1 MLRQYARNRTM
12 HIKQTSVDLRQIKRL
27 KYSNVQALAR
37 HARPD
42 LVPRPRG
49 MVWNQNPDATLADMR
64 QSVHVGDKQAL
75 AAYIEEH
82 HADLVARQEA
92 NHAAAKELE
101 AVSKTDI
108 PYSNADWIE
117 WLEEHDGRFQELLK
131 TASATRR
138 QFSQRLV
145 ASEPLPASARIHPK
159 VDNVG
164 LPMWVR
170 KMLHS
175 DPGFFALKHG
185 ASVHK
190 KVVLWFC
197 GLRYQGWGMPLEDGG
212 GACCLLDM
220 SARLDELLRP
230 IAVLTQEW
238 ELEEPA
244 QVFALSVAK
253 VAVAMPVL
261 RFKFSTPQEVA
272 APAAAA
278 RARAGRRGR
287 KADGAE
293 SDGEESV
300 QADDDCACADSDA
313 STVLSN
319 METDVEDMMAETAEV
334 LPAAEEAGPDDE
346 DIVVGRKPSGSNTV
360 QAHSNQYFWCTNAP
374 NYPDVVMTMHPAWR
388 SEAELGGALYS
399 KRLRPHHFDDDDV
412 NPIRTYLVL
421 RSWMLWRSTR
431 DGWKDRKN
439 CRAIWWMHEHDK
451 LRCAISAL
459 RCLGGG
465 AGDAAADTMIGQWCP
480 GVLG

>member
-37 HARPD
+37 HARPG

-49 MVWNQNPDATLADMR
+49 KLWNQNPDATLADMR
-64 QSVHVGDKQAL
+64 QSVHEGDQQAL

-82 HADLVARQEA
+82 HADLVAQQEA

-117 WLEEHDGRFQELLK
+117 WLEAHDGRFQELLK

-159 VDNVG
+159 VDNAG

-175 DPGFFALKHG
+175 DPGFFALKYG
-185 ASVHK
+185 ACVHK

-197 GLRYQGWGMPLEDGG
+197 SL
-212 GACCLLDM
+212 
-220 SARLDELLRP
+220 
-230 IAVLTQEW
+230 
-238 ELEEPA
+238 
-244 QVFALSVAK
+244 
-253 VAVAMPVL
+253 
-261 RFKFSTPQEVA
+261 
-272 APAAAA
+272 
-278 RARAGRRGR
+278 
-287 KADGAE
+287 
-293 SDGEESV
+293 
-300 QADDDCACADSDA
+300 
-313 STVLSN
+313 
-319 METDVEDMMAETAEV
+319 
-334 LPAAEEAGPDDE
+334 
-346 DIVVGRKPSGSNTV
+346 
-360 QAHSNQYFWCTNAP
+360 
-374 NYPDVVMTMHPAWR
+374 
-388 SEAELGGALYS
+388 
-399 KRLRPHHFDDDDV
+399 
-412 NPIRTYLVL
+412 RTYLVL
-421 RSWMLWRSTR
+421 RAWMLWRSTR
-431 DGWKDRKN
+431 DGWKDRKS

-451 LRCAISAL
+451 LRSAISAL
-459 RCLGGG
+459 SCLGGG
-465 AGDAAADTMIGQWCP
+465 SGNAAADAMIRQWCP